1 MSSKYEK
8 TEFYSLIEKLKKSSI
23 SAVANGL
30 TEELSSFEEYM
41 YIQRDLDRQF
51 EEYISDA
58 ISKNKAL
65 VIILGRVGEGKSR
78 LLKSLYK
85 KFPEEKGKWEIYNDG
100 TESFDPK
107 KEYIETLDEHVLKP
121 FSDVMLSGS
130 NAKKVILAIN
140 IGPLDNFKLKK
151 NESYSKLFSLLDLN
165 KSESYSDDWLYCLN
179 MLNSPL
185 FKYENKGISVG
196 EIGSVFNK
204 VFSDGSDN
212 IFKLA
217 LEKSKEQVPNH
228 ILENFNFLSQQE
240 NRKVIIRLLI
250 KSLIKHKYF
259 LSFRMLLNF
268 IHSLIHLDTRKY
280 DFSYSLFNDDC
291 DDEVHRHLKKMD
303 PCSSRSAS
311 QEFEILANC
320 YSNGKFNKEMAKQI
334 TRKSIFT
341 NYTENETYSSFV
353 KLLIYSRDR
362 DAFSEDVED
371 IIDSLLIPAISSWNG
386 VFSSNKGRHIILPYY
401 NSKKYRLAKSVL
413 IEAQDLNSVGIYEI
427 EIDFGIGGKLILDF
441 KLFDLL
447 VRVSNGYV
455 PNVYDKEQFILLDK
469 LVKTILK
476 NSNNDVLHV
485 DQKNYKHEIDFEFEL
500 KSKLGKKKLYFN
512 KKG

>member
-228 ILENFNFLSQQE
+228 ILENFNFLSQ
-240 NRKVIIRLLI
+240 
-250 KSLIKHKYF
+250 
-259 LSFRMLLNF
+259 
-268 IHSLIHLDTRKY
+268 
-280 DFSYSLFNDDC
+280 
-291 DDEVHRHLKKMD
+291 
-303 PCSSRSAS
+303 
-311 QEFEILANC
+311 
-320 YSNGKFNKEMAKQI
+320 
-334 TRKSIFT
+334 
-341 NYTENETYSSFV
+341 
-353 KLLIYSRDR
+353 
-362 DAFSEDVED
+362 
-371 IIDSLLIPAISSWNG
+371 
-386 VFSSNKGRHIILPYY
+386 
-401 NSKKYRLAKSVL
+401 
-413 IEAQDLNSVGIYEI
+413 
-427 EIDFGIGGKLILDF
+427 
-441 KLFDLL
+441 
-447 VRVSNGYV
+447 
-455 PNVYDKEQFILLDK
+455 
-469 LVKTILK
+469 
-476 NSNNDVLHV
+476 
-485 DQKNYKHEIDFEFEL
+485 
-500 KSKLGKKKLYFN
+500 
-512 KKG
+512 